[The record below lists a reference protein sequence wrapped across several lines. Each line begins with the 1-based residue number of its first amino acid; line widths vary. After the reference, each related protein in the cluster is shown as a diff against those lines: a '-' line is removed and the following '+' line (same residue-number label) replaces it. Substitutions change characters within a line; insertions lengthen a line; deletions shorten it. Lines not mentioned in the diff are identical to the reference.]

1 MLAFLRTTCLLI
13 VFVFT
18 LGSQLTGSA
27 TIPADRMAVAYQLY
41 SRLVPFGE
49 AARPDWPHDLLL
61 IEDSTITIVPPD
73 RKCDDPQIE
82 LNPHVAVQPTR
93 DRRQDYEEILQDF
106 DRHCHDRIILDRS
119 GFKLSHQFRLL
130 GANEQKEF
138 EEYRSNRAQAHDSA
152 IAANTREPEHSLHLV
167 RYISTDTTPLRYFT
181 PQTGAEA
188 FAVMA
193 YGWHSRLIMDSGSPS
208 TGTHRFGSHKP
219 RHSDHELISHENSL
233 AESSVWLHRI
243 VL

>member
-106 DRHCHDRIILDRS
+106 DRHCHDRIILGRS

-152 IAANTREPEHSLHLV
+152 IAAK
-167 RYISTDTTPLRYFT
+167 Y
-181 PQTGAEA
+181 TGAGALFAFSEVYLNGHHTVALLYATDWCGSLCGHGLWLA
-188 FAVMA
+188 FA
-193 YGWHSRLIMDSGSPS
+193 L
-208 TGTHRFGSHKP
+208 
-219 RHSDHELISHENSL
+219 DHGQWKSLNWNSSFWIS
-233 AESSVWLHRI
+233 
-243 VL
+243 